1 MISNPKP
8 VELTVGDRVTYMKR
22 TRRGSEIS
30 LETKEGVIESIR
42 DGVATV
48 KPSRK
53 GARRVQVH
61 VSRLRRQGERT
72 ELMEVLDQVLPS
84 KKGGEG

>member
-1 MISNPKP
+1 MQTQ
-8 VELTVGDRVTYMKR
+8 ELNVGDRVTWLQ
-22 TRRGSEIS
+22 RRRIGSQIE
-30 LETKEGVIESIR
+30 LATKEGVIESIR

-48 KPSRK
+48 KPDK
-53 GARRVQVH
+53 KYARR
-61 VSRLRRQGERT
+61 SRISLDYLRRHGRRT